1 MSNNLET
8 KEFKAEVQQLLNI
21 VINSLYT
28 DKKIFLRE
36 LISNAADALEKMRYL
51 MVTNEK
57 IKDPELPLEISITTD
72 DTANTITVYD
82 TGIGMTKEE
91 LTENLGTIA
100 HSGSKAFIKR
110 LAEGKEKDINLIG
123 QFGVGFYSVFMAAK
137 KVIMYTRSYKPNAK
151 GCIWISDGS
160 GEYTIEEAKELDRGT
175 KIVVHLRED
184 AQEFAQ
190 AEKVKETI
198 KQFSNFVP
206 FPIKVNG
213 ERVNT
218 IEALWTKSKSNITE
232 ESYNEFY
239 RYIANA
245 YDEPMFTIHFS
256 ADAPININTLLFIP
270 QENIEL
276 YGFGRMEPGVNLY
289 SSKVL
294 IQENSQDILPDWLR
308 FIKGVVDSE
317 ELPLN
322 ISRETTQDTVLIAKL
337 RKVLTGR
344 IIKFLKEKAEKE
356 NEKYKEFWN
365 KFGNFIK
372 EGIATDADRK
382 EDLVDLLR
390 FESSK
395 AEAGHL
401 ISLKEYTERMK
412 EEQEAVYYINGP
424 SREAVENGPYL
435 EIFKEKDIEVIFT
448 FDTLDDYVLTHLGE
462 YNGKKLL
469 SADQADIDLAEE
481 KTEAEMDAL
490 TKEEIEGLTDWIK
503 NILGEKVIE
512 VRESKRLINSPAV
525 ILSPEGMTHTMQR
538 MFQSL
543 DRETNIPIQSIFE
556 INASHP
562 IIKKINQLRLKNDLF
577 AETAV
582 NQIFDTALISAGLQF
597 DHKSMVERIYDVLDR
612 ALER

>member
-1 MSNNLET
+1 MSSTSEAR
-8 KEFKAEVQQLLNI
+8 EFQAEVQQLLNI

-51 MVTNEK
+51 MLTNQE

-72 DTANTITVYD
+72 EEAKTLTIYD
-82 TGIGMTKEE
+82 TGTGMTREE

-100 HSGSKAFIKR
+100 HSGSKAFIKK
-110 LAEGKEKDINLIG
+110 LAEGNEKDINLIG

-137 KVIMYTRSYKPNAK
+137 KVVLYTRSYKPDAK
-151 GCIWISDGS
+151 GSIWTSDGS
-160 GEYTIEEAKELDRGT
+160 GGYTIEEAEELERGT
-175 KIVVHLRED
+175 KIVVHLKED
-184 AQEFAQ
+184 AQEFAEP
-190 AEKVKETI
+190 EKIKEVI

-218 IEALWTKSKSNITE
+218 IEALWVKSKSNITN

-239 RYIANA
+239 KYIANA

-256 ADAPININTLLFIP
+256 ADAPININALLFVP

-289 SSKVL
+289 SNKVL

-308 FIKGVVDSE
+308 FMKGVVDSE

-322 ISRETTQDTVLIAKL
+322 ISRETTQDTALIAKL
-337 RKVLTGR
+337 QKILTGR
-344 IIKFLKEKAEKE
+344 IIKFLKEKADKESEKF
-356 NEKYKEFWN
+356 KEFWN

-372 EGIATDADRK
+372 EGIVTDVSRK

-395 AEAGHL
+395 SEPGQL

-412 EEQEAVYYINGP
+412 ENQEAIYYINGP
-424 SREAVENGPYL
+424 NRKAIENGPYL

-448 FDTLDDYVLTHLGE
+448 FSTLDDYVLTHLGK
-462 YNGKKLL
+462 YNDIELL
-469 SADQADIDLAEE
+469 SADQANIDLAEE
-481 KTEAEMDAL
+481 KTKSETEAL
-490 TKEEIEGLTDWIK
+490 TEEETEALTDWIK

-512 VRESKRLINSPAV
+512 VRESKRLISSPAV
-525 ILSPEGMTHTMQR
+525 VLSPEGMTHAMQR

-543 DRETNIPIQSIFE
+543 DQETNMPVQSIFE
-556 INASHP
+556 INTRHS
-562 IIKKINQLRLKNDLF
+562 IIKKINQLRLKNDPF

-582 NQIFDTALISAGLQF
+582 KQIFDTSLISAGLQF
-597 DHKSMVERIYDVLDR
+597 DQKNMVDRMFDILDR
-612 ALER
+612 ALEK